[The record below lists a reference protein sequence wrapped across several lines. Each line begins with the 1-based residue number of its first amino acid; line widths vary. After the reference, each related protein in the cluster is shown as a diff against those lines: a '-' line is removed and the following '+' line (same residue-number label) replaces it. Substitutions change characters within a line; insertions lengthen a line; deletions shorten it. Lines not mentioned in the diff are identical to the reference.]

1 MAALIAA
8 GLVVAICRLVKVAR
22 PYVGKLPRMFESLLV
37 AILTCALAFL
47 LSPQPPPV
55 SVYKISLIA
64 STDQPTY
71 ARVAVTEILII
82 VPSPG
87 MLSTINCAPS

>member
-47 LSPQPPPV
+47 LSPQPPV